1 MYLGKC
7 QNVVFK
13 QLLLLGTMLSFIKII
28 VRLTCR
34 LIGDSKWSLKKDCVS
49 LMVGATVLLCNAL
62 PDPLDGWK
70 KYLKEKG

>member
-1 MYLGKC
+1 MYLGKY

-28 VRLTCR
+28 VRLICR